1 MIRDQLHIDEQ
12 GVGWRIVS
20 ALTFEDA
27 ERAIAQAKVS
37 GSVAHTDTE
46 NGVTLAEVKRDEPRC
61 TCTPAIGMRH
71 SPYCPIFAYE
81 VANDERA
88 GRLPP
93 RHKRADPTKPELL
106 PANMLATMIPGRLL
120 GIDLETRDTATA
132 QAQLETYCKGVEVLM
147 PPLRKIRG
155 RLVFPGLPPFEMP
168 TFDTD
173 CKVSEVEHDKPRRF
187 MSLSVEMKLTDES
200 RRSLRRFARQLM
212 GHERPPLVDVLPSWE
227 TDEFGDDREVWN
239 GAMRIVRN
247 RKRMRK
253 LKRRGVLF
261 MDLRAKQGNKHP
273 DGYEGPRA
281 WAWFT
286 QDLHSEAA
294 RRDLLESITD
304 DMFDDVPA
312 GTSEEE

>member
-12 GVGWRIVS
+12 GIGWRIVS
-20 ALTFEDA
+20 ALTFDDA
-27 ERAIAQAKVS
+27 ERAIAQCKVS

-46 NGVTLAEVKRDEPRC
+46 NGVTLAEVKRDVPVC

-88 GRLPP
+88 GRL
-93 RHKRADPTKPELL
+93 AAPEWRRPKSHTLVVET
-106 PANMLATMIPGRLL
+106 PESL
-120 GIDLETRDTATA
+120 GIL
-132 QAQLETYCKGVEVLM
+132 QPIKQL
-147 PPLRKIRG
+147 RG
-155 RLVFPGLPPFEMP
+155 RLIVPGLPPFQMP

-173 CKVSEVEHDKPRRF
+173 CKVVSEEHDKPRRF
-187 MSLSVEMKLTDES
+187 MSLSVEMKLTPAS
-200 RRSLRRFARQLM
+200 AKSLRKFARQLM
-212 GHERPPLVDVLPSWE
+212 GHERPPLIDVLPSWE
-227 TDEFGDDREVWN
+227 TDEHGEDREVWY
-239 GAMRIVRN
+239 GHMRIVRN

-261 MDLRAKQGNKHP
+261 MDLRAKTGRKHP

-286 QDLHSEAA
+286 P
-294 RRDLLESITD
+294 RDDGDKYDTKNVQTPLTERTTHYQTLTSYG
-304 DMFDDVPA
+304 DVPA
-312 GTSEEE
+312 GTIDEFPPEGA